1 MGVFMLRINQFFVG
15 LAFISGFNFSFVQA
29 QTPIQNTSVFIST
42 DTSVASIAEL
52 FYANTAAMP
61 LNKAMTIR
69 GIAPQQQDNRCVMQD
84 GTIQSQNSRAKRFA
98 LVAGQ
103 NSNESINTAPTTGNS
118 NSNSNSTNNVSTAST
133 QNNNQAIP
141 ATAEQIVPVVDRPV
155 SSVNLALNFG
165 LDSDKLSDK
174 DKLLLKNVAEAM
186 NEIQLKRVLFAVVGH
201 TDNSGARNYNLELSC
216 SRAFIVSQ
224 YLAALGVNPNRITA
238 YGFGPD
244 QPIEKS
250 AGVNAK
256 NRRVEIRRA
265 N

>member
-1 MGVFMLRINQFFVG
+1 MLRVNRFCLV
-15 LAFISGFNFSFVQA
+15 LALIFGSSISFVQA
-29 QTPIQNTSVFIST
+29 QTPITNTAVLVSPG
-42 DTSVASIAEL
+42 TSVATIAEL
-52 FYANTAAMP
+52 FYADTAAIP
-61 LNKAMTIR
+61 LQKAMTIR

-103 NSNESINTAPTTGNS
+103 NTTDTVNS
-118 NSNSNSTNNVSTAST
+118 VPNNVANTST
-133 QNNNQAIP
+133 QNSNQGGQAS
-141 ATAEQIVPVVDRPV
+141 TEQIVPVVDRPV

-174 DKLLLKNVAEAM
+174 DKLLLKNVADAM

-224 YLAALGVNPNRITA
+224 YLAALGVDPSRITA

-250 AGVNAK
+250 AGVNPK

>member
-29 QTPIQNTSVFIST
+29 QTSIQNTSVFIST
-42 DTSVASIAEL
+42 ATSVASIAEL
-52 FYANTAAMP
+52 FYANTAAIP

-84 GTIQSQNSRAKRFA
+84 GTVQSHNSRAKRFA

-103 NSNESINTAPTTGNS
+103 NSNESTNTAATTGNS
-118 NSNSNSTNNVSTAST
+118 NSSNNAST
-133 QNNNQAIP
+133 VSNQNNNQAIP
-141 ATAEQIVPVVDRPV
+141 ASAEQIVPVVDRPV

-224 YLAALGVNPNRITA
+224 YLAALGVDPNRITA

>member
-1 MGVFMLRINQFFVG
+1 MLCINRFY
-15 LAFISGFNFSFVQA
+15 LAVIVSLILVCNVTSA
-29 QTPIQNTSVFIST
+29 QPLSSVPSVFVAPNA
-42 DTSVASIAEL
+42 SVASIAEM
-52 FYANTAAMP
+52 FYADTAAIP
-61 LNKAMTIR
+61 LNKAITIR

-84 GTIQSQNSRAKRFA
+84 GTIQSRNSMAKRFE
-98 LVAGQ
+98 LQAGQ
-103 NSNESINTAPTTGNS
+103 NV
-118 NSNSNSTNNVSTAST
+118 NSTSQQASNNT
-133 QNNNQAIP
+133 QTNTNQNAN
-141 ATAEQIVPVVDRPV
+141 ARQNSSEQIVPVVDRPV
-155 SSVNLALNFG
+155 SSLSLALNFG

-174 DKLLLKNVAEAM
+174 DKLLLKNVADAM

-201 TDNSGARNYNLELSC
+201 TDNSGVRAYNLELSC

-224 YLAALGVNPNRITA
+224 YLAALGVDPNRITA

-250 AGVNAK
+250 SGVNAK

>member
-1 MGVFMLRINQFFVG
+1 MLCIKRYYLPVAAILI
-15 LAFISGFNFSFVQA
+15 LAWNATSA
-29 QTPIQNTSVFIST
+29 QQLSSVPSVFVAPNA
-42 DTSVASIAEL
+42 SVASIAEL
-52 FYANTAAMP
+52 FYADTAAIP

-84 GTIQSQNSRAKRFA
+84 GTVQSRNSMAKRFE
-98 LVAGQ
+98 LQAGQ
-103 NSNESINTAPTTGNS
+103 NTNSTSQQTANTVQTNS
-118 NSNSNSTNNVSTAST
+118 NQNANALQNAS
-133 QNNNQAIP
+133 
-141 ATAEQIVPVVDRPV
+141 EQIVPVVDRPV
-155 SSVNLALNFG
+155 SSLSLALNFG

-174 DKLLLKNVAEAM
+174 DKLLLKNVADAM

-201 TDNSGARNYNLELSC
+201 TDNSGARAYNLELSC

-224 YLAALGVNPNRITA
+224 YLAALGVDPNRITA

-244 QPIEKS
+244 QPMEKS
-250 AGVNAK
+250 SGVNAK

>member
-1 MGVFMLRINQFFVG
+1 MLSINRFPLVIVAG
-15 LAFISGFNFSFVQA
+15 LLLALNVASA
-29 QTPIQNTSVFIST
+29 QSLGAVPSVFVAPNA
-42 DTSVASIAEL
+42 SVATIAEL
-52 FYANTAAMP
+52 FYADTAAIP

-69 GIAPQQQDNRCVMQD
+69 GIAPQQQDNRCILQD
-84 GTIQSQNSRAKRFA
+84 GTVQSRNSMAKRFE
-98 LVAGQ
+98 LQAGQ
-103 NSNESINTAPTTGNS
+103 NTNS
-118 NSNSNSTNNVSTAST
+118 ANNQSASTAQSSSN
-133 QNNNQAIP
+133 QNANMVQNSS
-141 ATAEQIVPVVDRPV
+141 EQIVPVVDRPV
-155 SSVNLALNFG
+155 SSLSLALNFG

-174 DKLLLKNVAEAM
+174 DKLLLKNVADAM

-201 TDNSGARNYNLELSC
+201 TDSSGARTYNLELSC

-224 YLAALGVNPNRITA
+224 YLAALGVDPNRITA

-244 QPIEKS
+244 QPIEKA

>member
-1 MGVFMLRINQFFVG
+1 MLSKNRFSLVMVAG
-15 LAFISGFNFSFVQA
+15 LSLSWNAACA
-29 QTPIQNTSVFIST
+29 QQIASVPSVFLAPNA
-42 DTSVASIAEL
+42 SVATIAEL
-52 FYANTAAMP
+52 FYADTAAIP

-84 GTIQSQNSRAKRFA
+84 GTVQSRNSMAKRFE
-98 LVAGQ
+98 LQAGQ
-103 NSNESINTAPTTGNS
+103 NANSSSQQTANTAQTISNQNANALQNS
-118 NSNSNSTNNVSTAST
+118 S
-133 QNNNQAIP
+133 
-141 ATAEQIVPVVDRPV
+141 EQIVPVVDRPV
-155 SSVNLALNFG
+155 SSLSLALNFG

-174 DKLLLKNVAEAM
+174 DKLLLKNVAQAM

-201 TDNSGARNYNLELSC
+201 TDNSGPRAYNLELSC

-224 YLAALGVNPNRITA
+224 YLAALGVDPNRITA

-244 QPIEKS
+244 QQLEKAS
-250 AGVNAK
+250 GVNAK